1 MRKIL
6 VSTTLLL
13 AAALSVT
20 AAYALDASGT
30 PVVVTPLASRTE
42 TASGQP
48 ITLPQKNVQV
58 LVSSFE
64 IAPGAT
70 LPAHKHPFPRYAY
83 VQRGTLQVTNVETG
97 KSTTYKSGD
106 FIIEMIGQSGSG
118 IRPPMSAPIRSSCWS
133 STRSKKAP
141 RTRCCASS
149 WQQLPAAHFAA
160 ALTRSVATVST
171 ARSPSSY
178 RRRMAMALT
187 RQPSGVRTSRWR

>member
-70 LPAHKHPFPRYAY
+70 LPVHKHPFPRYAY

-106 FIIEMIGQSGSG
+106 FIIEMIGQ
-118 IRPPMSAPIRSSCWS
+118 WH
-133 STRSKKAP
+133 
-141 RTRCCASS
+141 
-149 WQQLPAAHFAA
+149 Q
-160 ALTRSVATVST
+160 ATNVGADPVKLLVIDQVEEGT
-171 ARSPSSY
+171 KNTV
-178 RRRMAMALT
+178 L
-187 RQPSGVRTSRWR
+187 RQ